1 MSTDR
6 DFPVHTLENAPAAAR
21 PFIAG
26 SQKAFGFLPSPV
38 ARLATQPAVGGAF
51 MQLVGAF
58 DRTSLTRLE
67 REVVILTI
75 ARENQCHYCMAM
87 HSALLAGEAAAAAPV
102 VEALRA
108 GTPLP
113 DPRLEALSQFVSA
126 LLAGRGDP
134 SDRAW
139 RAFREAGFDHAAA
152 LEVVL
157 GVAAYTLST
166 FANRLT
172 QAPLDPAFEAFRWP
186 APQLPSAR
194 EVAAQAHV

>member
-1 MSTDR
+1 MSTNR
-6 DFPVHTLENAPAAAR
+6 DFPVHTLETAPAAAR

-38 ARLATQPAVGGAF
+38 ARLATQPAVGSAF

-58 DRTSLTRLE
+58 DRTSLTHLE
-67 REVVILTI
+67 REVVILTV
-75 ARENQCHYCMAM
+75 ARQNQCHYCMAM
-87 HSALLAGEAAAAAPV
+87 HSALLASDAAAAPV

-113 DPRLEALSQFVSA
+113 DARLEALSQFVSA

-139 RAFREAGFDHAAA
+139 RSFREAGFDHAAA

-172 QAPLDPAFEAFRWP
+172 QAPLDPAFEAFRWESVLMP
-186 APQLPSAR
+186 LALPRSA
-194 EVAAQAHV
+194 AGM